1 MSFDF
6 SVQSGNSLRLKTEG
20 KYCDRD
26 IVVTAYGGEGGTEL
40 PELNNPGSSS
50 HLLEGKELY
59 DDNGNLIKGTMPA
72 ATQAIPTISV
82 DANGKITA
90 SATQTAGY
98 VSGGTKS
105 ATEQLETV
113 PGITITP
120 GTSEKTA
127 VPAGCYTTGDVKIAA
142 VPSVARANT
151 TITTAADDTNDKLT
165 VTASNNQSTGYVTG
179 GNKTATKTIT
189 LTASGATVT
198 ASDGEKSISKTV
210 TDANL
215 IPENIK
221 EGVSIFNVLGTFI
234 GSGGG
239 SDGGIPDGLSALTGG
254 TITPASDTSDGGLNY
269 LEHDLGTA
277 PNFFIITMNSPVSPA
292 DHAGYVVALA
302 CFKCKIGNTET
313 LGIYFRPSANGSIS
327 QTTMNYP
334 GMGSIMFA
342 DTQIAYFGSLKA
354 GVEYAWM
361 CGVIEGLA

>member
-1 MSFDF
+1 MSFNIEVEGGT
-6 SVQSGNSLRLKTEG
+6 SVRLTTAG

-72 ATQAIPTISV
+72 ATQAIPTIRV

-105 ATEQLETV
+105 ATKQLVAMSGTTV
-113 PGITITP
+113 EP

-127 VPAGCYTTGDVKIAA
+127 VPAGVYTTGDVKIAA
-142 VPSVARANT
+142 IPTVARANT

-179 GNKTATKTIT
+179 ANKKATKTIT
-189 LTASGATVT
+189 LTASGAIVT
-198 ASDGEKSISKTV
+198 ASDGSKSISKTV

-221 EGVSIFNVLGTFI
+221 EGVSIFNVLGTFV
-234 GSGGG
+234 GSGGMPEG
-239 SDGGIPDGLSALTGG
+239 FTELATGTVTFSNAG
-254 TITPASDTSDGGLNY
+254 AAYDPTI
-269 LEHDLGTA
+269 EHGA
-277 PNFFIITMNSPVSPA
+277 GFVPNFF
-292 DHAGYVVALA
+292 LA
-302 CFKCKIGNTET
+302 IAEGNNVHSNLNGRTLAYLTVKQT
-313 LGIYFRPSANGSIS
+313 LGSYGAYYNDTTVDSTGRTTAKGNVIS
-327 QTTMNYP
+327 TSDTASKITAQTIGTTAWFKEGVTYRW
-334 GMGSIMFA
+334 
-342 DTQIAYFGSLKA
+342 YA
-354 GVEYAWM
+354 GILNM
-361 CGVIEGLA
+361 IS